1 MNGGERMDIKKDV
14 QKQFGRSADEY
25 VKSSGHRKGADL
37 QKLVEIARVT
47 GIEHVLDVATGG
59 GHTANAFAPLVHKVT
74 AVDLTP
80 EMLTA
85 AETFIK
91 GNGHSNVVFVEG
103 DAEKLPFQD
112 HSFDLVTCRIA
123 PHHFPNVQQFVSEVH
138 RVLKANGRFLLD
150 DNVAPEGNE
159 YDHFY
164 NKIEKIRD
172 YSHFRA
178 WKKTEWINMLEQEGF
193 EIQELYRFEKKF
205 EFDSWCDRMKMSQDD
220 KEALNE
226 YIINCK
232 QEVKNKF
239 RITIQHNKVESFL
252 GEALLLKATKNS

>member
-1 MNGGERMDIKKDV
+1 M
-14 QKQFGRSADEY
+14 
-25 VKSSGHRKGADL
+25 
-37 QKLVEIARVT
+37 
-47 GIEHVLDVATGG
+47 
-59 GHTANAFAPLVHKVT
+59 
-74 AVDLTP
+74 DLTP

-91 GNGHSNVVFVEG
+91 GNGYSNVVFVEG

-138 RVLKANGRFLLD
+138 RVLKANGKFLLD

-159 YDHFY
+159 FDHFY

-193 EIQELYRFEKKF
+193 EIQELYRFEKN
-205 EFDSWCDRMKMSQDD
+205 
-220 KEALNE
+220 LNLTVGVIE
-226 YIINCK
+226 
-232 QEVKNKF
+232 
-239 RITIQHNKVESFL
+239 
-252 GEALLLKATKNS
+252 

>member
-85 AETFIK
+85 AETYIK

-178 WKKTEWINMLEQEGF
+178 
-193 EIQELYRFEKKF
+193 
-205 EFDSWCDRMKMSQDD
+205 
-220 KEALNE
+220 
-226 YIINCK
+226 
-232 QEVKNKF
+232 
-239 RITIQHNKVESFL
+239 
-252 GEALLLKATKNS
+252 